1 MANTI
6 HINDFSLF
14 FDSLKSLAK
23 LVDSAKLIFS
33 PTGLEIYGARDVTAR
48 CEYSTNSVY
57 SDDNFDIC
65 IDNIG
70 MFNRVLSTIKD
81 VHNDDYSEL
90 EIKYAKPNLWFK
102 SKKMKMKYSLCN
114 ESTILKWISKKIE
127 TPMSSVFDFKTS
139 SDFIKRIN
147 SHGFLFSDSKAIK
160 AYIETKQEMESNAVY
175 MTLGNR
181 QVDIGKEITLQF
193 GLVTSG
199 VLNDDRTLIIDLER
213 MNLFNAI
220 QSDDINISL
229 MDKNVLLS
237 KTKVAGKNGSFF
249 HLNIYC
255 TLLKS

>member
-1 MANTI
+1 MANLI

-23 LVDSAKLIFS
+23 IVDSTKMIFS
-33 PTGLEIYGARDVTAR
+33 PNGLEIYGARGRAAR
-48 CEYSTNSVY
+48 CEYTTNSVY
-57 SDDNFDIC
+57 ADDNFEIC
-65 IDNIG
+65 IDNLG

-81 VHNDDYSEL
+81 VHNEDYSEL
-90 EIKYAKPNLWFK
+90 EIKYSKPNLWFK
-102 SKKMKMKYSLCN
+102 SKKIKMKYSLSN
-114 ESTILKWISKKIE
+114 ESTIINWVSKKIE
-127 TPMSSVFDFKTS
+127 TEMKPVFEFKTN

-147 SHGFLFSDSKAIK
+147 GHGFLFTDSKAIK
-160 AYIETKQEMESNAVY
+160 AYIETQSEMENNVVY

-199 VLNDDRTLIIDLER
+199 ALDESRTLIIDLER

-220 QSDDINISL
+220 PSDNINIAL
-229 MDKNVLLS
+229 MDKNALLCQ
-237 KTKVAGKNGSFF
+237 TKVSGKNGSYF

-255 TLLKS
+255 SVLKD

>member
-1 MANTI
+1 
-6 HINDFSLF
+6 
-14 FDSLKSLAK
+14 
-23 LVDSAKLIFS
+23 
-33 PTGLEIYGARDVTAR
+33 
-48 CEYSTNSVY
+48 
-57 SDDNFDIC
+57 
-65 IDNIG
+65 

-90 EIKYAKPNLWFK
+90 EIKYTKPNLWFK

-147 SHGFLFSDSKAIK
+147 GHGFLFSDSKAIK

-199 VLNDDRTLIIDLER
+199 ALDENRTIIIDLER
-213 MNLFNAI
+213 MNLFNCM
-220 QSDDINISL
+220 QSDNISISL
-229 MDKNVLLS
+229 MDKNCLLS
-237 KTKVAGKNGSFF
+237 QTKVSGENWFRF
-249 HLNIYC
+249 EN
-255 TLLKS
+255 TLHQRQR